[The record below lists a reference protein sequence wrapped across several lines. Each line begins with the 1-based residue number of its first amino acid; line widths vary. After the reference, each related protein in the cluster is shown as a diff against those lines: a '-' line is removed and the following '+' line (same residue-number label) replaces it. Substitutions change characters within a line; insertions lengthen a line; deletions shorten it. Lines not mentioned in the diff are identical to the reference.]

1 MSKVML
7 SARMS
12 IPMDRAQEARDRVR
26 SALEQIAR
34 ECCGELVDVYTWDQM
49 VHAVGSSE
57 LDSTAVPMDLQSMYQ
72 PGSDLP
78 DDLAEE
84 L

>member
-1 MSKVML
+1 MSRVML

-12 IPMDRAQEARDRVR
+12 IPLDKSPEARERVR
-26 SALEQIAR
+26 SVLGKLAR
-34 ECCGELVDVYTWDQM
+34 KLCGELVDVYTWDQM
-49 VHAVGSSE
+49 VPAVGSGE
-57 LDSTAVPMDLQSMYQ
+57 LESTASAMDLQSMYQ
-72 PGSDLP
+72 PGSHLP